1 MKKISKYLYA
11 CLPLLMVL
19 AVFFLVPNLFALM
32 QILFPGAF
40 LFRLLG
46 PAGNPNSPDYLNLIS
61 TIMYTC
67 ALIPVT
73 CWYFFGIYQKRSS
86 KRRGSFGPSTVGPV
100 VFLALGVSHSL
111 TLLFMIMSIF
121 IPDALNSYN
130 NLIEDSGMLNYSV
143 LWFVSTIILPP
154 LVEELT
160 FRGITMHLFQKA
172 GAPFW
177 IANILQA
184 LLFGVFHMNL
194 VQGIYAFFLGILLGY
209 LVKRY
214 NSLIASMTFHAFF
227 NFFGTWLS
235 DLESRYFDDYLNF
248 LAMIV
253 GIILTVYALYR
264 IKKTTRP
271 RSGNWG

>member
-1 MKKISKYLYA
+1 
-11 CLPLLMVL
+11 
-19 AVFFLVPNLFALM
+19 
-32 QILFPGAF
+32 
-40 LFRLLG
+40 
-46 PAGNPNSPDYLNLIS
+46 
-61 TIMYTC
+61 
-67 ALIPVT
+67 
-73 CWYFFGIYQKRSS
+73 
-86 KRRGSFGPSTVGPV
+86 
-100 VFLALGVSHSL
+100 
-111 TLLFMIMSIF
+111 
-121 IPDALNSYN
+121 
-130 NLIEDSGMLNYSV
+130 
-143 LWFVSTIILPP
+143 
-154 LVEELT
+154 
-160 FRGITMHLFQKA
+160 
-172 GAPFW
+172 
-177 IANILQA
+177 
-184 LLFGVFHMNL
+184 MNL